1 MYLFPFGKIRQAVC
15 PPFHCKDSLL
25 QIKGLDMKT
34 GAFDAKLPFFRLKK
48 DFLLGKRI
56 HFLYTRHPSGLALLN
71 FHGVGNR
78 CFLFFQSAPSLSR
91 HSYTLLYEQRR
102 ENRPLSQVAVKA
114 LHLFFFHSLFHIQN
128 FHLYIAAS
136 KLDFNDISCFY

>member
-48 DFLLGKRI
+48 DLLLGKRI

-78 CFLFFQSAPSLSR
+78 CFLFFQSTPSLSR
-91 HSYTLLYEQRR
+91 HSYTLLYEWQP
-102 ENRPLSQVAVKA
+102 ENRPFLKGSDRGFPLLLFLLSLSRPELRP
-114 LHLFFFHSLFHIQN
+114 LHCGFQTGFQ
-128 FHLYIAAS
+128 
-136 KLDFNDISCFY
+136 